1 MMILVLLSLLF
12 VNMFVA
18 VVIETYNSQKD
29 FLSFN
34 QLLNESERSWLKM
47 QLMTY
52 DMKPQP
58 LIQAKDK
65 YSIRNMCVKLTQNRT
80 FDNFIMICIMLNTC
94 VLAMR
99 WFDEPTELADIVVV
113 ANYVFMT
120 IFTLEALFKI
130 FAMRGLYF
138 RDSWN
143 IFDFT
148 VVTFTLLILGLQVTG
163 WLEGAESSTTILR
176 CLRIGRVLR
185 LVRRVKGL

>member
-65 YSIRNMCVKLTQNRT
+65 YSIRNMCVKLT
-80 FDNFIMICIMLNTC
+80 
-94 VLAMR
+94 
-99 WFDEPTELADIVVV
+99 
-113 ANYVFMT
+113 
-120 IFTLEALFKI
+120 
-130 FAMRGLYF
+130 
-138 RDSWN
+138 
-143 IFDFT
+143 
-148 VVTFTLLILGLQVTG
+148 
-163 WLEGAESSTTILR
+163 
-176 CLRIGRVLR
+176 
-185 LVRRVKGL
+185 